1 MGKEYTLEEAL
12 KLAIKAEKDSM
23 DFYLKAASVSV
34 IDRAKKIF
42 HLLAGEEEEH
52 LRSFFGQYK
61 GKEFGDISSYIVSP
75 PDRSSANY
83 TALEKAID
91 RETHEQKALEIA
103 LQEEKHLIEQYSQ
116 FAQDM
121 VDPLVRGIFE
131 RVIRETQKHYD
142 LIESEYAYVMGM
154 VHESDQ
160 DIYVRE

>member
-1 MGKEYTLEEAL
+1 MGKEYTLQEAL

-34 IDRAKKIF
+34 EDRAKKVF

-52 LRSFFGQYK
+52 LRSFFAHYK
-61 GKEFGDISSYIVSP
+61 GKEFGDLASYILSP
-75 PDRSSANY
+75 PDKTSPNY
-83 TALEKAID
+83 AALEKAVD
-91 RETHEQKALEIA
+91 RETQEQKALEIA
-103 LQEEKHLIEQYSQ
+103 LHEEKYLIDRYSQ
-116 FAQDM
+116 IAGDI
-121 VDPLVRGIFE
+121 VDPLVRGVFE

-142 LIESEYAYVMGM
+142 LIEAEYSYVMGM

>member
-1 MGKEYTLEEAL
+1 MGKEYTLQEAL

-34 IDRAKKIF
+34 VDRAKKVF
-42 HLLAGEEEEH
+42 HLLAGEEEDH
-52 LRSFFGQYK
+52 LRAFFAHYK
-61 GKEFGDISSYIVSP
+61 GQEFGDISSYILTP
-75 PDRSSANY
+75 PDMTSANY
-83 TALEKAID
+83 AALEQAID

-103 LQEEKHLIEQYSQ
+103 LQEEKYLIDRYSQ
-116 FAQDM
+116 FAHDM

-142 LIESEYAYVMGM
+142 LIEAEYSYIMGM